1 VEAYRDK
8 QDPPRDDA
16 RDELE
21 RLAAAGRARRE
32 ALERSDDAA
41 QRRAAQARSM
51 GERLEASWDDAMRAL
66 QARQSASRASLL
78 TRKRV
83 LLSLGVATYLVAYL
97 GRALDESTV
106 AAAGT
111 ALGVMVTVWATGLV
125 IGELRLRTRKR
136 RLSELPFPI
145 DRYLDVT
152 SNPYWD
158 SYSGLYSVFLMRCR
172 ARVYVV
178 VRFTDAAVAP
188 PKHLFRD
195 LVANASTRFSV
206 VNDVARD
213 VTTSTED
220 GEQLSDEGRA
230 LIDAAAGPA
239 LVVRFEARGALSI
252 RERID
257 RLVRRA
263 LSPLHRSH
271 PIAKLSVH
279 PFHPDPGD

>member
-51 GERLEASWDDAMRAL
+51 GERLGASWDDAMRAL
-66 QARQSASRASLL
+66 QARQSASRLSLL

-83 LLSLGVATYLVAYL
+83 LLPLGVLAYL
-97 GRALDESTV
+97 AVTLDGGSSV
-106 AAAGT
+106 AAVGT
-111 ALGVMVTVWATGLV
+111 AIGVMVAVWATGIG
-125 IGELRLRTRKR
+125 IGELRLRARKR
-136 RLSELPFPI
+136 WLAKLPFPI

-152 SNPYWD
+152 SDPYWD
-158 SYSGLYSVFLMRCR
+158 SYSGLYSVFLLRCR

-178 VRFTDAAVAP
+178 ISFTDPAVVP
-188 PKHLFRD
+188 PPELFRD
-195 LVANASTRFSV
+195 LVANASTRLSI
-206 VNDVARD
+206 VNDAARE
-213 VTTSTED
+213 VTTSGED
-220 GEQLSDEGRA
+220 GDELSTAGKA
-230 LIDAAAGPA
+230 LVGAAAGPA
-239 LVVRFEARGALSI
+239 LVVRFEARGALAI
-252 RERID
+252 RQRVD

-263 LSPLHRSH
+263 LTPLHRSH
-271 PIAKLSVH
+271 PIAKLSLH